1 MRNQKYWKKCMALML
16 SASMILPSAS
26 VVMAEDMAA
35 EFVSQETMVEESD
48 ETDAASQEM
57 VETEQEQDVQEQPEE
72 AFGDMDSVEEPVE
85 AEADADAE
93 KIAYTVNYYN
103 ADGTEL
109 LKTETKESKA
119 QKCSFGA
126 FSGAPAVEGKLF
138 IGWSTQK
145 AASAIEYNT
154 TKGPVLTKDAPELKL
169 YAVYVNAVQNEKVS
183 INVHVEYIDNEIE
196 KGYKLGDT
204 KTVQVTCRT
213 SGAHKEAGITHQIK
227 YADIAAAAKDLLV
240 VEDGYELVGM
250 TKNAGTN
257 QTVFGLDNTSMV
269 SGMSQGGDFYLVAK
283 KVYTLNYDANGE
295 NVTGMPETQ
304 TAVSSTGS
312 AALTISSVKP
322 QREGYTFLGWAD
334 KKDAANPN
342 VFVGKDVTLTSA
354 APVKILYAVWGTSHK
369 VIYKSYDGAEEL
381 YTDTKAGTGDCSF
394 NAYTKAPEREGYV
407 FIGWSKTANSEVIDY
422 NTTKGPVLGKD
433 VTELTLYAV
442 YAKTVQS
449 EEVKINVHVEYFDD
463 GLENGFEIGDT
474 KEVTVICQTSGAHK
488 EAGITHQ
495 IKYADLA
502 NAAKDLVDVKDGYE
516 LVGMTKNAGT
526 NQTIF
531 GLDNTFMVSG
541 MSQGGDFYLVAKR
554 AYSLSFDGNGEDAA
568 GVPKSQKEISTTG
581 SVTFTIPAAP
591 ARPEYEFLGWAEKA
605 DAQTATYKAG
615 DTVTLTRDAQ
625 NKTLYAIWKKIK
637 RNSSITAAASVSK
650 TYGDGAFAL
659 NVKKTGNGTLVYTV
673 DNSDVVSVDANGTVT
688 IKKAGTAVITVS
700 VAETEDYLAAQS
712 QKITV
717 TAVKAQGKGEVSMEG
732 WTEGQTASAPVAKS
746 QTNGNQK
753 VTYLYKVSGAAD
765 STYKAAVP
773 TAAGKYTVK
782 ATFAENENYKAV
794 VATAEFTIS
803 AAPKDNTVSRLSAT
817 AAKTS
822 IKLKWTRIPSA
833 AGYEIYGRKCDKG
846 AYKLL
851 KTVTKNTTTSWSNTK
866 LKKATGYSY
875 YVKAYTVKNGVK
887 TYIKTS
893 NTIHVTTA
901 GGTSTNVKAV
911 KVSKKT
917 ISLKKGKSTK
927 LKVTQTL
934 ASKKLSVMKHAAKLT
949 YSTTNKKVATVSKTG
964 VVKAKGKGSC
974 YIYVRAAS
982 GAYAKVKIKVK

>member
-26 VVMAEDMAA
+26 VVMAEDMTA
-35 EFVSQETMVEESD
+35 EFVSQEAMAEESD
-48 ETDAASQEM
+48 ETEAAVQEAE
-57 VETEQEQDVQEQPEE
+57 ETEPAEDVQEQPEE
-72 AFGDMDSVEEPVE
+72 AFGDMDSVEETVE
-85 AEADADAE
+85 AEDDANAE
-93 KIAYTVNYYN
+93 KITYTVNYYN

-109 LKTETKESKA
+109 LKTETKESTA
-119 QKCSFGA
+119 QKCSLGA
-126 FSGAPAVEGKLF
+126 FSGAPAVEGKMF
-138 IGWSTQK
+138 IGWSTQEN
-145 AASAIEYNT
+145 ASAIEYNT
-154 TKGPVLTKDAPELKL
+154 TKGPVLTKDAATLNL
-169 YAVYVNAVQNEKVS
+169 YAVYVNTVQNEEVN
-183 INVHVEYIDNEIE
+183 INVHVEYIGDELENGYEI
-196 KGYKLGDT
+196 GDAT
-204 KTVQVTCRT
+204 EVQVTCQT

-227 YADIAAAAKDLLV
+227 YADLAAAAKDKLTV
-240 VEDGYELVGM
+240 KDGYELVGM

-257 QTVFGLDNTSMV
+257 QTVYGLDNSFMV

-283 KVYTLNYDANGE
+283 KVYTLSYDTNGE

-304 TAVSSTGS
+304 TATSSTGS

-322 QREGYTFLGWAD
+322 EREGYTFLGWAD

-354 APVKILYAVWGTSHK
+354 APSKTLYAVWGISHK

-381 YTDTKAGTGDCSF
+381 YTDTKASTGNCSF
-394 NAYTKAPEREGYV
+394 NAYTKAPAREGYV
-407 FIGWSKTANSEVIDY
+407 FIGWSKTPNAEVIDY
-422 NTTKGPVLGKD
+422 NTTKGPVLDKD
-433 VTELTLYAV
+433 TTELTLYAV
-442 YAKTVQS
+442 YAKTVQN

-463 GLENGFEIGDT
+463 ALENGYEIGDT
-474 KEVTVICQTSGAHK
+474 KEVTVTCQTSGAHK

-502 NAAKDLVDVKDGYE
+502 AAAKDKLTVKDGYE
-516 LVGMTKNAGT
+516 LVGMTKNEGAD
-526 NQTIF
+526 QTIF

-554 AYSLSFDGNGEDAA
+554 AYSLSFDGNGEDVA
-568 GVPKSQKEISTTG
+568 GVPKSQKEISTAG

-605 DAQTATYKAG
+605 DAQTAAYKAG
-615 DTVTLTRDAQ
+615 DTITLTRDAQ

-637 RNSSITAAASVSK
+637 RNSFITAAASVSK

-659 NVKKTGNGTLVYTV
+659 DVKKTGNGTLVYTV
-673 DNSDVVSVDANGTVT
+673 DNSGVVSVDANGTIT

-700 VAETEDYLAAQS
+700 MAETEDYLAAQS

-717 TAVKAQGKGEVSMEG
+717 TVAKAQGKGEVSLEG
-732 WTEGQTASAPVAKS
+732 WTEGQTAGTPVAKS
-746 QTNGNQK
+746 QTNGTQK

-765 STYKAAVP
+765 STYTAAVP
-773 TAAGKYTVK
+773 TAAGRYTVK
-782 ATFAENENYKAV
+782 ATFAENENYKAA

-822 IKLKWTRIPSA
+822 IKLKWTKIPSA

-851 KTVTKNTTTSWSNTK
+851 KTVTRNTTTSWSNTK

-887 TYIKTS
+887 TYVKTS
-893 NTIHVTTA
+893 NTIHVTTT

-917 ISLKKGKSTK
+917 LSLKKGKSTK

-934 ASKKLSVMKHAAKLT
+934 ASKKLSVMKHATKLT

-964 VVKAKGKGSC
+964 VVKAKGKGTC
-974 YIYVRAAS
+974 YVYVRAAS
-982 GAYAKVKIKVK
+982 GVYAKVKIKVK

>member
-1 MRNQKYWKKCMALML
+1 M
-16 SASMILPSAS
+16 
-26 VVMAEDMAA
+26 
-35 EFVSQETMVEESD
+35 
-48 ETDAASQEM
+48 
-57 VETEQEQDVQEQPEE
+57 
-72 AFGDMDSVEEPVE
+72 
-85 AEADADAE
+85 
-93 KIAYTVNYYN
+93 
-103 ADGTEL
+103 
-109 LKTETKESKA
+109 
-119 QKCSFGA
+119 
-126 FSGAPAVEGKLF
+126 
-138 IGWSTQK
+138 
-145 AASAIEYNT
+145 
-154 TKGPVLTKDAPELKL
+154 
-169 YAVYVNAVQNEKVS
+169 
-183 INVHVEYIDNEIE
+183 
-196 KGYKLGDT
+196 
-204 KTVQVTCRT
+204 
-213 SGAHKEAGITHQIK
+213 
-227 YADIAAAAKDLLV
+227 
-240 VEDGYELVGM
+240 
-250 TKNAGTN
+250 
-257 QTVFGLDNTSMV
+257 
-269 SGMSQGGDFYLVAK
+269 
-283 KVYTLNYDANGE
+283 
-295 NVTGMPETQ
+295 
-304 TAVSSTGS
+304 
-312 AALTISSVKP
+312 
-322 QREGYTFLGWAD
+322 
-334 KKDAANPN
+334 
-342 VFVGKDVTLTSA
+342 
-354 APVKILYAVWGTSHK
+354 
-369 VIYKSYDGAEEL
+369 
-381 YTDTKAGTGDCSF
+381 
-394 NAYTKAPEREGYV
+394 
-407 FIGWSKTANSEVIDY
+407 
-422 NTTKGPVLGKD
+422 
-433 VTELTLYAV
+433 
-442 YAKTVQS
+442 
-449 EEVKINVHVEYFDD
+449 
-463 GLENGFEIGDT
+463 
-474 KEVTVICQTSGAHK
+474 
-488 EAGITHQ
+488 
-495 IKYADLA
+495 
-502 NAAKDLVDVKDGYE
+502 
-516 LVGMTKNAGT
+516 
-526 NQTIF
+526 
-531 GLDNTFMVSG
+531 
-541 MSQGGDFYLVAKR
+541 
-554 AYSLSFDGNGEDAA
+554 SFDGNGEDAA

-700 VAETEDYLAAQS
+700 MAETEDYLAAQS

-732 WTEGQTASAPVAKS
+732 WTEGQTASTPVAKS

-782 ATFAENENYKAV
+782 ATFAENENYKTA

-893 NTIHVTTA
+893 NTIHVTTI

-982 GAYAKVKIKVK
+982 GVYAKVKIKVK

>member
-16 SASMILPSAS
+16 TASMILPSAS

-35 EFVSQETMVEESD
+35 EFVSQETMDEESD
-48 ETDAASQEM
+48 ETEAAAQEAEAAEP
-57 VETEQEQDVQEQPEE
+57 VEDVQEQPEE
-72 AFGDMDSVEEPVE
+72 AFGDMDSVEETVE
-85 AEADADAE
+85 ADGDADAE
-93 KIAYTVNYYN
+93 KTTYTVNYYN
-103 ADGTEL
+103 ADGTQL
-109 LKTETKESKA
+109 LKTETKESTAEKY
-119 QKCSFGA
+119 SFGA
-126 FSGAPAVEGKLF
+126 FSGAPAAEGKLF
-138 IGWSTQK
+138 IGWSTQEN
-145 AASAIEYNT
+145 ASAIEYNT
-154 TKGPVLTKDAPELKL
+154 TKGPTLTKSNPVLNL
-169 YAVYVNAVQNEKVS
+169 YAVYVNAVQNENVS

-196 KGYKLGDT
+196 KGYKIGDT

-227 YADIAAAAKDLLV
+227 YADIAAAAKDQLV

-257 QTVFGLDNTSMV
+257 QTIFGLDNTSMI

-283 KVYTLNYDANGE
+283 KVYTLSYDANGE

-304 TAVSSTGS
+304 TSTSSTGS
-312 AALTISSVKP
+312 ATLTISSVKP
-322 QREGYTFLGWAD
+322 EREGYTFLGWAD

-342 VFVGKDVTLTSA
+342 MFVGKDVTLTNA
-354 APVKILYAVWGTSHK
+354 APVKTLYAVWGISHK

-381 YTDTKAGTGDCSF
+381 YTDTKATTGSCSF

-407 FIGWSKTANSEVIDY
+407 FIGWSKTPDSEVIDY
-422 NTTKGPVLGKD
+422 NTTKGPSLEKN

-442 YAKTVQS
+442 YVKTVQN

-463 GLENGFEIGDT
+463 ALENGYEIGDT

-495 IKYADLA
+495 IKYADIA
-502 NAAKDLVDVKDGYE
+502 AAAKDQLVVEDGYE

-554 AYSLSFDGNGEDAA
+554 AYSLSFEGNGEDVA
-568 GVPKSQKEISTTG
+568 GVPKSQKEISTKG

-605 DAQTATYKAG
+605 DAQTAAYKAG
-615 DTVTLTRDAQ
+615 DTVTLTKGAQ

-637 RNSSITAAASVSK
+637 RNSSITTVASVSK

-659 NVKKTGNGTLVYTV
+659 DVKKTGNGTLVYTV
-673 DNSDVVSVDANGTVT
+673 DNSGVVSVDAKGTVT

-700 VAETEDYLAAQS
+700 MAETEDYLAAQS

-717 TAVKAQGKGEVSMEG
+717 TVAKAQGKGEVSMEG
-732 WTEGQTASAPVAKS
+732 WTEGLAASTPVAKS
-746 QTNGNQK
+746 QTNGIQN

-773 TAAGKYTVK
+773 TTAGKYTVK
-782 ATFAENENYKAV
+782 ATFAENENYKAA
-794 VATAEFTIS
+794 VATAEFTIG
-803 AAPKDNTVSRLSAT
+803 AKDNTVSRLSAT

-822 IKLKWTRIPSA
+822 IKLKWTKIPSA
-833 AGYEIYGRKCDKG
+833 SGYEIYGRKCDKG

-875 YVKAYTVKNGVK
+875 YVKAYTVRNGVK
-887 TYIKTS
+887 TYVKTS
-893 NTIHVTTA
+893 NTIHVTTT

-934 ASKKLSVMKHAAKLT
+934 ASKKLSVMKHATKLT

-964 VVKAKGKGSC
+964 VVKAKGKGTC
-974 YIYVRAAS
+974 YVYVRAAS
-982 GAYAKVKIKVK
+982 GVYTKVKIKVK